1 MFASIVG
8 IGRPGSGLRCLC
20 NHVCQATSTFF
31 TVDAFIGGMRGAA
44 TVLLLP
50 VSGVGLLWC
59 LSVSLLLSLLLLLL
73 LLLASLGEGKMVV
86 ANGMIIEDGNAVAP
100 HSIEQL

>member
-1 MFASIVG
+1 
-8 IGRPGSGLRCLC
+8 LC

-50 VSGVGLLWC
+50 VSGVGLVWC
-59 LSVSLLLSLLLLLL
+59 LLASLLLL
-73 LLLASLGEGKMVV
+73 LLLASLGEGNMVA
-86 ANGMIIEDGNAVAP
+86 ANGITIEDGNAVAP